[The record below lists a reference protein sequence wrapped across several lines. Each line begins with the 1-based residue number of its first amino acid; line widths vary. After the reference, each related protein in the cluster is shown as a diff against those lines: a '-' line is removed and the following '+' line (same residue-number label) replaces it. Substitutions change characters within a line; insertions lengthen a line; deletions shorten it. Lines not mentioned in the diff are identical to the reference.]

1 LDLKRYGLKDKSQIP
16 PDEME
21 VNEKIEP
28 EIVKEDKRLSKAN
41 PNEESD
47 IIKVILFKKICF

>member
-1 LDLKRYGLKDKSQIP
+1 
-16 PDEME
+16 ME